1 MIKHIKRGDI
11 FLVDLEPVIGSEQG
25 NIRPALIIQNDVGN
39 IYSPTTIVASMTSYI
54 HTKAKLP
61 THIIIPKRGRLKQD
75 SIILLEQIRTIDKAR
90 LIEYIGTLSIFEME
104 MVDRSL
110 ALSVSLNK
118 GKI

>member
-11 FLVDLEPVIGSEQG
+11 FLVNLEPVIGSEQG

-61 THIIIPKRGRLKQD
+61 THIMIPKRGRLKQD

-90 LIEYIGTLSIFEME
+90 LIEYIATLSVFEMG
-104 MVDRSL
+104 MVDKGL
-110 ALSVSLNK
+110 EISVAINQK
-118 GKI
+118 